1 MSVADQ
7 FRAKYGGNRQKEKAA
22 NNKTKTSATAG
33 GDKADTDV
41 ETLLAEVTK
50 QVRGCCVEIRYPRSQ
65 THNKRTCITK
75 TSTCSLFLWTPREPL
90 KSWRCERT
98 ASVSRL
104 GILVK
109 ESPWSFYFLVISTGC
124 VIMKLGPVAR
134 NRPLSTAVWA
144 ENLENLFSFWP
155 FFDDAVRLDFL
166 TNRWSYKKAKWLSM
180 LFITFNSV
188 LRFSAGKDHFFT
200 RSRRQTW
207 EIVWTNHKP
216 PQLPL
221 YAGK

>member
-1 MSVADQ
+1 MYHKDINLQ
-7 FRAKYGGNRQKEKAA
+7 FIFVNSKGTTQELKVRAYGFCFKTGNIGLR
-22 NNKTKTSATAG
+22 
-33 GDKADTDV
+33 
-41 ETLLAEVTK
+41 
-50 QVRGCCVEIRYPRSQ
+50 
-65 THNKRTCITK
+65 
-75 TSTCSLFLWTPREPL
+75 
-90 KSWRCERT
+90 KS
-98 ASVSRL
+98 
-104 GILVK
+104 
-109 ESPWSFYFLVISTGC
+109 WSFYFLVISTGC
-124 VIMKLGPVAR
+124 VIMKLSPVAR